1 MVPINWMEGYVV
13 KRLCIVLFV
22 SLTVFLS
29 AKLSVVNSV
38 RLGGN
43 GNDLA
48 SDVVVE
54 EDGSVLISGYTD
66 SSTGTVFSS
75 HGQEDFLIVKLD
87 SDLDLQWWKTFGGSK
102 RDIAEAIALTADGGY
117 LLAGLTESADGDVT
131 GNNGIGDFWVIRL
144 SAEGEL
150 IWERTL
156 GGSGQDHAYD
166 VLEKPS
172 GNILVAGYTR
182 SEDGDVSGYDW
193 GEDFWIVELDSEG
206 NLLSQWV
213 VGAYR
218 SEDCAKR
225 LYLGED
231 GSVYAVGYFAYRDC
245 GISCNYVDNQMSIL
259 KISATGEVEWFDQ
272 FGGQWFEDGFDIVAK
287 SDGSAIAIGSQD
299 AGVSLFSNGLGGK
312 DFWVTSV
319 DDKGNELWSKNYGGS
334 FTDVA
339 RCIVL
344 TEDGSLIVAGQTTSD
359 DIDVRENS
367 GMNDAWI
374 IELDFRGDIVDTISY
389 GWSGDDVVNSACFEG
404 NRIIFAGYSVSF
416 QEGNAEKKEKDLWIF
431 EVAN

>member
-1 MVPINWMEGYVV
+1 MRRMSVMVFLIFISVFLGARLNVV
-13 KRLCIVLFV
+13 K
-22 SLTVFLS
+22 SLV
-29 AKLSVVNSV
+29 
-38 RLGGN
+38 LGGS
-43 GNDLA
+43 GNDEA
-48 SDVVVE
+48 SDVKILD
-54 EDGSVLISGYTD
+54 DGSVAISGHTD
-66 SSTGTVFSS
+66 SSFGTIVSS

-87 SDLDLQWWKTFGGSK
+87 SDLNLQWWKTFGGSK

-131 GNNGIGDFWVIRL
+131 NNNGIGDFWVIRL
-144 SAEGEL
+144 STEGEL

-182 SEDGDVSGYDW
+182 SADGDVSGYDW
-193 GEDFWIVELDSEG
+193 GEDFWIVELDCEG
-206 NLLSQWV
+206 NMVSQWV

-218 SEDCAKR
+218 SEDCAQR

-259 KISATGEVEWFDQ
+259 KISAAGEVEWFDQ
-272 FGGQWFEDGFDIVAK
+272 FGGQWFEDGFDIVAE
-287 SDGSAIAIGSQD
+287 SDGGAIAIGSQD

-344 TEDGSLIVAGQTTSD
+344 TDDGNLIVAGQTTSN
-359 DIDVRENS
+359 DIDVEENS

-374 IELDFRGDIVDTISY
+374 IKLDSLGGIIDTLSF
-389 GWSGDDVVNSACFEG
+389 GGSRDDVVNSAYLEG
-404 NRIIFAGYSVSF
+404 NRIIFAGYSMSY
-416 QEGNAEKKEKDLWIF
+416 QEGDADKGEKDLWLF
-431 EVAN
+431 EAVN

>member
-1 MVPINWMEGYVV
+1 MMRRMSV
-13 KRLCIVLFV
+13 
-22 SLTVFLS
+22 TVFLILITVFLG
-29 AKLSVVNSV
+29 ARLNVVKSLV
-38 RLGGN
+38 LGGS
-43 GNDLA
+43 GNDEA
-48 SDVVVE
+48 SDVKILD
-54 EDGSVLISGYTD
+54 DGSVAISGHTD
-66 SSTGTVFSS
+66 SSFGTIVSS

-87 SDLDLQWWKTFGGSK
+87 SDLNLQWWKTFGGSK

-131 GNNGIGDFWVIRL
+131 NNNGIGDFWVIRL
-144 SAEGEL
+144 STEGEL

-172 GNILVAGYTR
+172 GNIVVAGYTR
-182 SEDGDVSGYDW
+182 SADGDVSGYDW

-206 NLLSQWV
+206 NMVSQWV

-218 SEDCAKR
+218 SEDCAQK

-231 GSVYAVGYFAYRDC
+231 GSIYAVGYFAYRDC

-259 KISATGEVEWFDQ
+259 KISAAGEVEWFDQ
-272 FGGQWFEDGFDIVAK
+272 FGGQWFEDGFDIVAE
-287 SDGSAIAIGSQD
+287 SDGVAIAIGSQD
-299 AGVSLFSNGLGGK
+299 AGVSLFSNGLGGR
-312 DFWVTSV
+312 DFWVISV
-319 DDKGNELWSKNYGGS
+319 DDDGNELWSKNYGGS

-344 TEDGSLIVAGQTTSD
+344 TDDGDLIVAGQTTSN
-359 DIDVRENS
+359 DIDVKENS

-374 IELDFRGDIVDTISY
+374 MKLDSQGGIIDTLSF
-389 GWSGDDVVNSACFEG
+389 GGSGDDVVNSAYIEG
-404 NRIIFAGYSVSF
+404 NRIIFAGYSMSY
-416 QEGNAEKKEKDLWIF
+416 QEGSAEKREKDLWLF
-431 EVAN
+431 EVVN

>member
-1 MVPINWMEGYVV
+1 MMRRMSVMVFLIFISVFLGARLNVV
-13 KRLCIVLFV
+13 K
-22 SLTVFLS
+22 SL
-29 AKLSVVNSV
+29 A
-38 RLGGN
+38 LGGS
-43 GNDLA
+43 GNDEA
-48 SDVVVE
+48 SDVKIL
-54 EDGSVLISGYTD
+54 EDGSVAISGYTD
-66 SSTGTVFSS
+66 SSSGGIVST

-87 SDLDLQWWKTFGGSK
+87 SDLNLQWWKTFGGSK

-131 GNNGIGDFWVIRL
+131 NNKGIGDFWVIRL
-144 SAEGEL
+144 STEGEL

-182 SEDGDVSGYDW
+182 SADGDVSCYDW
-193 GEDFWIVELDSEG
+193 GEDFWIVELDCEG
-206 NLLSQWV
+206 NMVSQWV

-218 SEDCAKR
+218 SEDCAQR

-259 KISATGEVEWFDQ
+259 KISAAGEVEWFDQ
-272 FGGQWFEDGFDIVAK
+272 FGGQWFEDGFDIVAE
-287 SDGSAIAIGSQD
+287 SDGGAIATGSQD
-299 AGVSLFSNGLGGK
+299 AGVSLFSNGLGGR
-312 DFWVTSV
+312 DFWVISV
-319 DDKGNELWSKNYGGS
+319 DDEGNELWSKNYGGS

-344 TEDGSLIVAGQTTSD
+344 TDDGNLIVAGQTTSN
-359 DIDVRENS
+359 DIDVKENS

-374 IELDFRGDIVDTISY
+374 IELDSQGRIIDTVSF
-389 GWSGDDVVNSACFEG
+389 GGSRDDVVNSAYIEG
-404 NRIIFAGYSVSF
+404 NRIIFAGYSMSY
-416 QEGNAEKKEKDLWIF
+416 QEGSAEKREKDLWLF

>member
-1 MVPINWMEGYVV
+1 MRRMSV
-13 KRLCIVLFV
+13 
-22 SLTVFLS
+22 TVFLILITVFLG
-29 AKLSVVNSV
+29 ARLNVVKSLV
-38 RLGGN
+38 LGGS
-43 GNDLA
+43 GNDEA
-48 SDVVVE
+48 SDVKILD
-54 EDGSVLISGYTD
+54 DGSVAISGHTD
-66 SSTGTVFSS
+66 SSFGTVVSS

-87 SDLDLQWWKTFGGSK
+87 SDLNLQWWKTFGGSK

-131 GNNGIGDFWVIRL
+131 NNNGIGDFWVIRL
-144 SAEGEL
+144 STEGEL

-172 GNILVAGYTR
+172 GNIVVAGYTR
-182 SEDGDVSGYDW
+182 SADGDVSGYDW

-206 NLLSQWV
+206 NMVSQWV

-218 SEDCAKR
+218 SEDCAQK

-231 GSVYAVGYFAYRDC
+231 GSIYAVGYFAYRDC

-259 KISATGEVEWFDQ
+259 KISAAGEVEWFDQ
-272 FGGQWFEDGFDIVAK
+272 FGGQWFEDGFDIVAE
-287 SDGSAIAIGSQD
+287 SDGGAIAIGSQD

-312 DFWVTSV
+312 DFWVISV

-344 TEDGSLIVAGQTTSD
+344 TDDGNLIVAGQTTSN
-359 DIDVRENS
+359 DIDVKENS

-374 IELDFRGDIVDTISY
+374 IKLDSLGGIIDTLSF
-389 GWSGDDVVNSACFEG
+389 GGSRDDVVNSAYLEG
-404 NRIIFAGYSVSF
+404 NRIIFAGYSMSY
-416 QEGNAEKKEKDLWIF
+416 QEGSAEKREKDLWLF
-431 EVAN
+431 EVVN

>member
-1 MVPINWMEGYVV
+1 MRRMSV
-13 KRLCIVLFV
+13 
-22 SLTVFLS
+22 TVFLILITVFLG
-29 AKLSVVNSV
+29 ARLNVVKSLV
-38 RLGGN
+38 LGGS
-43 GNDLA
+43 GNDEA
-48 SDVVVE
+48 SDVKILD
-54 EDGSVLISGYTD
+54 DGSVAISGHTD
-66 SSTGTVFSS
+66 SSFGTIVSS

-87 SDLDLQWWKTFGGSK
+87 SDLNLQWWKTFGGSK

-131 GNNGIGDFWVIRL
+131 NNNGIGDFWVIRL
-144 SAEGEL
+144 STEGEL

-182 SEDGDVSGYDW
+182 SADGDVSGYDW
-193 GEDFWIVELDSEG
+193 GEDFWIVELDCEG
-206 NLLSQWV
+206 NMVSQWV

-218 SEDCAKR
+218 SEDCAQR

-259 KISATGEVEWFDQ
+259 KISAAGEVEWFDQ
-272 FGGQWFEDGFDIVAK
+272 FGGQWFEDGFDIVAE
-287 SDGSAIAIGSQD
+287 SDGSALATGSQD

-312 DFWVTSV
+312 DFWVISV

-344 TEDGSLIVAGQTTSD
+344 TDDGNLIVAGQTTSN
-359 DIDVRENS
+359 DIDVKENS

-374 IELDFRGDIVDTISY
+374 MKLDSLGGIIDTLSF
-389 GWSGDDVVNSACFEG
+389 GGSRDDVVNSAYLEG
-404 NRIIFAGYSVSF
+404 NRIIFAGYSMSY
-416 QEGNAEKKEKDLWIF
+416 QEGSAEKREKDLWLF
-431 EVAN
+431 EVVN

>member
-1 MVPINWMEGYVV
+1 MRRMSV
-13 KRLCIVLFV
+13 
-22 SLTVFLS
+22 TVFLILITVFLG
-29 AKLSVVNSV
+29 ARLNVVKSLV
-38 RLGGN
+38 LGGS
-43 GNDLA
+43 GKDEA
-48 SDVVVE
+48 SDVKILD
-54 EDGSVLISGYTD
+54 DGSVAISGHTD
-66 SSTGTVFSS
+66 SSFGTIVSS

-87 SDLDLQWWKTFGGSK
+87 SDLNLQWWKTFGGSK

-131 GNNGIGDFWVIRL
+131 NNNGIGDFWVIRL
-144 SAEGEL
+144 STEGEL

-172 GNILVAGYTR
+172 GNIVVAGYTR
-182 SEDGDVSGYDW
+182 SADGDVSGYDW

-206 NLLSQWV
+206 NMVSQWV

-218 SEDCAKR
+218 SEDCAQK

-231 GSVYAVGYFAYRDC
+231 GSIYAVGYFAYRDC

-259 KISATGEVEWFDQ
+259 KISAAGEVEWFDQ
-272 FGGQWFEDGFDIVAK
+272 FGGQWFEDGFDIVAE
-287 SDGSAIAIGSQD
+287 SDGGAIAIGSQD
-299 AGVSLFSNGLGGK
+299 AGVSLFSNGLGGR
-312 DFWVTSV
+312 DFWVISV
-319 DDKGNELWSKNYGGS
+319 DDDGNELWSKNYGGS

-344 TEDGSLIVAGQTTSD
+344 TDDGDLIVAGQTTSN
-359 DIDVRENS
+359 DIDVKENS

-374 IELDFRGDIVDTISY
+374 IKLDSLGGIIDTLSF
-389 GWSGDDVVNSACFEG
+389 GGSRDDVVNSAYLEG
-404 NRIIFAGYSVSF
+404 NRIIFAGYSMSY
-416 QEGNAEKKEKDLWIF
+416 QEGSAEKREKDLWLF
-431 EVAN
+431 EVVN

>member
-1 MVPINWMEGYVV
+1 MRRMSV
-13 KRLCIVLFV
+13 IVFLIFI
-22 SLTVFLS
+22 TVFLG
-29 AKLSVVNSV
+29 ARLNVVKSLA
-38 RLGGN
+38 LGGS
-43 GNDLA
+43 GNDEA
-48 SDVVVE
+48 SDVKIL
-54 EDGSVLISGYTD
+54 EDGSVAISGYTD
-66 SSTGTVFSS
+66 SSSGGIVST
-75 HGQEDFLIVKLD
+75 HGQEDFLIMKLD
-87 SDLDLQWWKTFGGSK
+87 SDLEVQWWKTFGGSK

-131 GNNGIGDFWVIRL
+131 NNNGIGDFWVIRL
-144 SAEGEL
+144 STEGEL

-182 SEDGDVSGYDW
+182 SADGDVSGYDW

-206 NLLSQWV
+206 NMVSQWV

-218 SEDCAKR
+218 SEDCAQR

-259 KISATGEVEWFDQ
+259 KISAAGEVEWFDQ
-272 FGGQWFEDGFDIVAK
+272 FGGQWFEDGFDIVTE

-312 DFWVTSV
+312 DFWVISV
-319 DDKGNELWSKNYGGS
+319 DDEGNELWSKNYGGS

-344 TEDGSLIVAGQTTSD
+344 TDDGNLIVAGQTTSN
-359 DIDVRENS
+359 DIDVEENS

-374 IELDFRGDIVDTISY
+374 IKLDSLGGIIDTLSF
-389 GWSGDDVVNSACFEG
+389 GGSRDDVVNSAYLEG
-404 NRIIFAGYSVSF
+404 NRIIFAGYSMSY
-416 QEGNAEKKEKDLWIF
+416 QEGDADKGEKDLWLF
-431 EVAN
+431 EAVN